1 MAEARRFACSS
12 CRHSVTAWSDG
23 NPYVLDGGVK
33 RYVYH
38 PDHEALARAVG
49 NDSPAMCARCGRQT
63 VQDSAAPPHPCTRC
77 RSLEFVDLFDL
88 DGRPC
93 PRCRVGTYRQDPAF
107 FLIS

>member
-1 MAEARRFACSS
+1 MAECRRFECSS
-12 CRHSVTAWSDG
+12 CGHSVEAWSDG
-23 NPYVLDGGVK
+23 NLYVLEGGVK

-49 NDSPAMCARCGRQT
+49 NDSPAMCVTCGRQT
-63 VQDSAAPPHPCTRC
+63 VQDSAGAHPCTKC
-77 RSLEFVDLFDL
+77 RGTEFVDLFDL

-93 PRCRVGTYRQDPAF
+93 PRCTTGTYRQDPAF